1 MSFLNNKNVFS
12 FTEFTTKRTGC
23 IFESPEREDLLLLK
37 VTAET
42 TFVSQF
48 CLQVST

>member
-1 MSFLNNKNVFS
+1 MSSPLLNSQQNC
-12 FTEFTTKRTGC
+12 TGC

-48 CLQVST
+48 AGTST